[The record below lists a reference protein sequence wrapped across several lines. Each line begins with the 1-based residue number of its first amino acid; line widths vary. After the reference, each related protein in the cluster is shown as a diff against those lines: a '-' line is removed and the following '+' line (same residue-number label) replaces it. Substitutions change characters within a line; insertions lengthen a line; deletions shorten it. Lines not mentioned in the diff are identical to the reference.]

1 MSQRIQLTGEI
12 QEESAGKRLDQVLAQ
27 LFPAYSRSRLQQW
40 LKQGDVLLDGQHC
53 KAKFKVQGGETVTVD
68 TELAEEVEVKPQPI
82 ELDICHQDDSILI
95 INKPAGLVV
104 HPAAGNLD
112 GTLQNALLYFD
123 PALVTVPRSGIVH
136 RLDKETSGLLV
147 VARTLEAHHSL
158 VQQLQERQMHREYL
172 AVVHTVLTGGGTIEE
187 PIGRHPRDRLKMA
200 VVNDGKEAITH
211 FRIDQRFRTH
221 SLVRV
226 QLETG
231 RTHQIRVHMAH
242 RHTPLVGDPTYGGR
256 FRMPKKVTESLKLQL
271 HLFRRQALHAIRLEL
286 THPAS
291 REHCSWSCPV
301 PDDMQALIDAL
312 QEDVAEYEGH

>member
-123 PALVTVPRSGIVH
+123 SGLATVPRSGIVH

-271 HLFRRQALHAIRLEL
+271 HLVSPSGITRHSTGAHS
-286 THPAS
+286 PG
-291 REHCSWSCPV
+291 V
-301 PDDMQALIDAL
+301 
-312 QEDVAEYEGH
+312 